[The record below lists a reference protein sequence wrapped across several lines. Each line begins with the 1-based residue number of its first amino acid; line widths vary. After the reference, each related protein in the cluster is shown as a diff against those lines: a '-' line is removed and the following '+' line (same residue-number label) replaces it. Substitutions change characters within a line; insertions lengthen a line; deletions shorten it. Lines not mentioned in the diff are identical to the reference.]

1 MKVVT
6 EASQQTGLY
15 CILQYLKMLMSIQIP
30 LQVNTQSYKYIHVC
44 RWIKFDCTSWGW
56 NETVIH
62 MYCTRS
68 TFLHHGRRVTSICK
82 ASPNTFTY
90 VHCLHKHIPVN
101 MNMQH
106 CNTSVASH
114 RAIWQHC
121 WIAVYISLGLKI
133 ITGVQALANTIR
145 WSQKGSTPF
154 GNLHCSVP
162 WHCSRSPT
170 EASYFFLAFLRCSQK
185 WSVAPLHMK
194 WGGHNGI
201 WLDLHIDSASVH
213 NINWYTHAHNITQ
226 QESH

>member
-1 MKVVT
+1 MKWNSYTYV
-6 EASQQTGLY
+6 LY
-15 CILQYLKMLMSIQIP
+15 YTKRQP
-30 LQVNTQSYKYIHVC
+30 LPSP
-44 RWIKFDCTSWGW
+44 RA
-56 NETVIH
+56 
-62 MYCTRS
+62 

-82 ASPNTFTY
+82 ASPNAFTY
-90 VHCLHKHIPVN
+90 VHIPVN
-101 MNMQH
+101 TNMQH

-170 EASYFFLAFLRCSQK
+170 ESELLL
-185 WSVAPLHMK
+185 PGL
-194 WGGHNGI
+194 
-201 WLDLHIDSASVH
+201 SAMLSKVECCP
-213 NINWYTHAHNITQ
+213 TAHEVRWTQ
-226 QESH
+226 WNLISLTYRQC